1 MTKKD
6 NKAVFFA
13 LLKEADTELSLH
25 EVSKK
30 LGVGVTTLHLWL
42 AEFEDER
49 DIVTLTDPVAEAREK
64 LRAESTLFAKHAAT
78 PALKINPVTGEVEVH
93 RVTPRDLASQIAD
106 FRQRTDGLQ
115 VLNAEVQTT
124 AFLLTAKIAAK
135 LEDEDLNIAGI
146 ASLAGSLSKV
156 QTAFF
161 NQATTNIQVNNNNSN
176 NSSSSLLDIFK
187 DKQRS

>member
-1 MTKKD
+1 MTQKD

-13 LLKEADTELSLH
+13 LLKEEDTELSLH

-30 LGVGVTTLHLWL
+30 LGVGVATLHLWL
-42 AEFEDER
+42 AEFENAR
-49 DIVTLTDPVAEAREK
+49 DIVTLTDPVAEAKEK
-64 LRAESTLFAKHAAT
+64 LQAESTLFTKHAAT

-93 RVTPRDLASQIAD
+93 RVTPKDLASQLAD

-115 VLNAEVQTT
+115 VLNAEVQAT

-135 LEDEDLNIAGI
+135 LEDDDLNIAGI